1 MTPQEQVLERYPQ
14 ARLAPMSS
22 GVYDVIV
29 PSNRPS
35 PGYTSHRALGAGL
48 TPAAAWLDAATRVLR
63 RPAPQH
69 TALHEGKQ

>member
-1 MTPQEQVLERYPQ
+1 MMTPQEQVLTRYPE
-14 ARLAPMSS
+14 ARLAPMSA

-35 PGYTSHRALGAGL
+35 PGYKSHRALGAGL

-69 TALHEGKQ
+69 DGEHK